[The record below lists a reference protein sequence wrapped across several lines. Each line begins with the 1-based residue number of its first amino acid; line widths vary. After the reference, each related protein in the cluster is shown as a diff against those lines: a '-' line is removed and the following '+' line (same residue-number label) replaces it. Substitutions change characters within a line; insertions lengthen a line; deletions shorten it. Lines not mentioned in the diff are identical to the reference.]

1 MMIPSE
7 GGAPTFN
14 TMTVVVDY
22 DLGNVG
28 SLLNMLKKAGLQ
40 AKLSGDPEV
49 IRSATRL
56 FLPGVGSFDTGM
68 ANLDRLGIRPALEE
82 AVLERKVPILGIC
95 LGFQLLTKSSE
106 EGVLPG
112 LGWLDA
118 ETVALRKLSGIP
130 DLRVPHMGWSRAFPR
145 HPSLFAG
152 LEDDARFYF
161 VHTFAVKEETCRDT
175 VLATT
180 EYGCRFVS
188 SAGKSHIAGTQF
200 HPEKSHRYGLTLLQN
215 FVANFPCP

>member
-1 MMIPSE
+1 MPCWPKRR
-7 GGAPTFN
+7 APLPYP
-14 TMTVVVDY
+14 MTVVIDY

-49 IRSATRL
+49 IGSATRL
-56 FLPGVGSFDTGM
+56 FLPGVGAFDNGM
-68 ANLDRLGIRPALEE
+68 ANLDRLGIRPALEH
-82 AVLERKVPILGIC
+82 AVLERRVPILGIC

-106 EGVLPG
+106 EGLLPG

-118 ETVALRKLSGIP
+118 ETIALRNIAALP
-130 DLRVPHMGWSRAFPR
+130 DLRVPHMGWSRANPR
-145 HPSLFAG
+145 DPSLFAG

-161 VHTFAVKEETCRDT
+161 VHTYAVKEETCRDT
-175 VLATT
+175 ILATAD
-180 EYGCRFVS
+180 YGCRFVA
-188 SAGKSHIAGTQF
+188 SAARGHIAGVQF